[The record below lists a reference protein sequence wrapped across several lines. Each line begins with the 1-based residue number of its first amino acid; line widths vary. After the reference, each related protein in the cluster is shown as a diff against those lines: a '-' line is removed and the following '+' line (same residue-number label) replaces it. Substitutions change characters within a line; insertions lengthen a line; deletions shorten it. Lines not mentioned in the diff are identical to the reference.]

1 MSERHQDTHA
11 LDAFMRQRSS
21 GGQHDGDVHALV
33 HRGFTVHNL
42 RLRNP
47 DATNAFAACHLPAP
61 PAAFIG
67 WARMNGCWC
76 APKASPR
83 PSLYPQNPHQSR

>member
-1 MSERHQDTHA
+1 MSERHQSTHA
-11 LDAFMRQRSS
+11 LDAFMRQHSS

-47 DATNAFAACHLPAP
+47 DATNAFAACHLPEP
-61 PAAFIG
+61 PANNE
-67 WARMNGCWC
+67 WSCDL
-76 APKASPR
+76 
-83 PSLYPQNPHQSR
+83 SLIHISEPTRLRRISYAVF